1 MTGYPK
7 EIEIQIN
14 IKNCES
20 SFLILG
26 LEEEKEEEK
35 KEEEKIIKEEI
46 NEEKDYQKNL
56 LKLISTLN
64 KIRKSQITAYK
75 NYPIIRFIYG
85 RQFNLIYN
93 ILKENEIK
101 KAKLSPFLKL
111 ITNNLME
118 KDLDNFSYKLNAKTY
133 DDIIENIQKFLEEIL
148 KKKDGDKYLENIYKE
163 TFIKKKDKER
173 KYKGI
178 YLYFCDNLGKDLFQI
193 YKYLTENNPV
203 AKAVLLC
210 NKETT
215 NEELTS
221 FLYRAIFCE
230 YNSCF
235 IIGGIEF
242 LEFDKKRNLIELLNR
257 LYINNYENMSSLLII
272 LYTRSTTDIFK
283 SLNSL
288 KYKNILDIKKEN
300 FENLKIISNIEI
312 ISSDFSGVGKSTE
325 IKLSIE
331 KEHKK

>member
-148 KKKDGDKYLENIYKE
+148 KKKDGDNI
-163 TFIKKKDKER
+163 
-173 KYKGI
+173 
-178 YLYFCDNLGKDLFQI
+178 
-193 YKYLTENNPV
+193 
-203 AKAVLLC
+203 
-210 NKETT
+210 
-215 NEELTS
+215 
-221 FLYRAIFCE
+221 
-230 YNSCF
+230 
-235 IIGGIEF
+235 
-242 LEFDKKRNLIELLNR
+242 
-257 LYINNYENMSSLLII
+257 
-272 LYTRSTTDIFK
+272 
-283 SLNSL
+283 
-288 KYKNILDIKKEN
+288 
-300 FENLKIISNIEI
+300 
-312 ISSDFSGVGKSTE
+312 
-325 IKLSIE
+325 
-331 KEHKK
+331 